1 MMANDSV
8 KFGICA
14 LCGQHKRLL
23 RVVTVTK
30 CAASAKYRYCSEC
43 DVIAQERRFR
53 NQQRDEFL
61 RITAERRRDARDH
74 RRRYYSNE
82 EFRNSDLDEDPFEYY
97 DQTVSDD
104 FAD

>member
-1 MMANDSV
+1 MLFRS
-8 KFGICA
+8 A

-23 RVVTVTK
+23 RVVTKRATR
-30 CAASAKYRYCSEC
+30 AKYLYCSEC
-43 DVIAQERRFR
+43 DAIAQDRRFR
-53 NQQRDEFL
+53 NQQRSEFL
-61 RITAERRRDARDH
+61 RIAAERRQDARDH

-104 FAD
+104 LSD